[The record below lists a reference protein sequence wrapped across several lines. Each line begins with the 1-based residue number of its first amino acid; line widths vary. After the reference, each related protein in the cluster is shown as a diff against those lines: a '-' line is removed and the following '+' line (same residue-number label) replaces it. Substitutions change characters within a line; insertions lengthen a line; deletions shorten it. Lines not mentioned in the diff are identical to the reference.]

1 MNYEHCSEVRVDLL
15 RAGRGSCLADLA
27 TEVRLVTAATPASEI
42 DREFRADRQLRSFVV
57 QNAGTF
63 SLPSREHVESTLT
76 GRLGYGLHARGL
88 PENHRDRDVLV
99 LTAQGPRVASV
110 SQIFERLSADF
121 RHAALHDSM
130 TGLPNR
136 RQLEE
141 RGVVFIQSDPDLAG
155 VAVL

>member
-1 MNYEHCSEVRVDLL
+1 M
-15 RAGRGSCLADLA
+15 
-27 TEVRLVTAATPASEI
+27 RLVTAATPVSEI
-42 DREFRADRQLRSFVV
+42 DREFRADRQLRSLVV

-63 SLPSREHVESTLT
+63 SLLSREHVESTLT
-76 GRLGYGLHARGL
+76 GRLGYGRGLHARGL

-99 LTAQGPRVASV
+99 VTAQGPRVASV

-121 RHAALHDSM
+121 RYAALHDSM